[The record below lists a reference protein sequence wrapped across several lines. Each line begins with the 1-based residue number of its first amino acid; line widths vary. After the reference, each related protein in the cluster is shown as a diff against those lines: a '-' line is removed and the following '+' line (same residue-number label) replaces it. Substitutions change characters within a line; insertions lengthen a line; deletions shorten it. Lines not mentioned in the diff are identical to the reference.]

1 MCLEYDGSSSK
12 HFSSIY
18 KKFRIQNLELLDSK
32 SFYSTIRQKYSILS
46 YVTKQ
51 FLFFHFL

>member
-18 KKFRIQNLELLDSK
+18 KNFRIQNLELLDSK

-46 YVTKQ
+46 YVTKK

>member
-18 KKFRIQNLELLDSK
+18 ENFRIQNLEFRIVGFEK
-32 SFYSTIRQKYSILS
+32 
-46 YVTKQ
+46 
-51 FLFFHFL
+51 FLFNN